1 MLNGVKIDPH
11 HILEDLEERIKAIE
25 HNNFMNQTRTEAL
38 ENWVLK
44 QEEQIDKLSDKLST
58 MDVNGAI
65 IEESKE
71 IEALKKK
78 VLWGGFKQ
86 KLIFGLLAQTRLP
99 PPLSDVGPP

>member
-11 HILEDLEERIKAIE
+11 QILEDLEERIKAIE

-44 QEEQIDKLSDKLST
+44 QGENIDKLSDKLST

-65 IEESKE
+65 IKE

-78 VLWGGFKQ
+78 VLSREMESTNIRS
-86 KLIFGLLAQTRLP
+86 KLSTIV
-99 PPLSDVGPP
+99 SDLKESRI